1 MMSDGKS
8 ADKEVKGK
16 RFITTTQNKAAIDF
30 GIITPLTRQS
40 IRVD

>member
-16 RFITTTQNKAAIDF
+16 RFITTTQNKAEIDF
-30 GIITPLTRQS
+30 GIIIQVTRQS
-40 IRVD
+40 IGVD